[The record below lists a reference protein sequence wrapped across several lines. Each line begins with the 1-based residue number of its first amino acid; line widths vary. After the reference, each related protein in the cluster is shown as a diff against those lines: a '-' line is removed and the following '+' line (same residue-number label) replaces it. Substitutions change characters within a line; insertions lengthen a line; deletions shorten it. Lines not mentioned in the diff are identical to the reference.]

1 MPTIDLRVAMACG
14 GCEAAVK
21 RALEATPGIAS
32 VAVDLAAQKVSVTT
46 DTLTPD
52 AVLQAARKTGKA
64 ADLWSG

>member
-1 MPTIDLRVAMACG
+1 MPIIDMRVAMACG

-21 RALEATPGIAS
+21 RALEATPGVAS
-32 VAVDLAAQKVSVTT
+32 VVVDLAAQKVSVTT
-46 DTLTPD
+46 DLTPD